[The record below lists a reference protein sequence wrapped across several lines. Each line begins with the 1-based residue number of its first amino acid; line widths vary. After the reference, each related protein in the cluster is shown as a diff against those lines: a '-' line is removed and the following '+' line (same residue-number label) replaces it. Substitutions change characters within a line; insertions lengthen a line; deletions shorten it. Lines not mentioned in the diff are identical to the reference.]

1 MIAQATV
8 ACAIIL
14 DLGEKMRLPLP
25 LRFLA
30 LAALLGSLTLAHAA
44 PTKPQVTTPAQF
56 VELNTQ
62 SWQKCEGLNGC
73 EFVLLRG
80 DPTTSS
86 SQWMFRLKAG
96 TPFPRHWHSTP
107 ENMVGIRGQLVF
119 RFETGDTRTL
129 RAGDFLTYPSGMIH
143 GGVCQ
148 PGADCLY
155 YAFNDEPYDI
165 YLEPEQK

>member
-1 MIAQATV
+1 
-8 ACAIIL
+8 
-14 DLGEKMRLPLP
+14 MRLLFPFKL
-25 LRFLA
+25 LA
-30 LAALLGSLTLAHAA
+30 LAALLGGSTLAQPT
-44 PTKPQVTTPAQF
+44 PTKPQVKTPAQF
-56 VELNTQ
+56 IELDTQ
-62 SWQKCEGLNGC
+62 PWQKCEGLSGC

-80 DPTTSS
+80 NPTTSS
-86 SQWMFRLKAG
+86 SRWMFRLKAG

-129 RAGDFLTYPSGMIH
+129 RAGDFLTYPAGMIH

-155 YAFNDEPYDI
+155 YAFNDKPYDI
-165 YLEPEQK
+165 HLVPDQK